1 MDVLWVIFVVIM
13 YVGTIFF
20 IYITEEKEREKLI
33 QEYNELVDDIEC
45 EKALNEKYEKRIGQM
60 IGKIKELRE
69 NNYEKR
75 KENRDF
81 LRTLADYKAKLNTAE
96 KEIERLKKRRYLAKY
111 LLPSIKHM
119 PKWQIK

>member
-1 MDVLWVIFVVIM
+1 MIEIILAWAS
-13 YVGTIFF
+13 FF
-20 IYITEEKEREKLI
+20 ALLYIIKEHNKTVKD
-33 QEYNELVDDIEC
+33 YNELLDEYEW

-81 LRTLADYKAKLNTAE
+81 LRALADYKAKLNTAE
-96 KEIERLKKRRYLAKY
+96 KKIERLKKTRYLSKY
-111 LLPSIKHM
+111 LLPSLKHM
-119 PKWQIK
+119 PKWRIK